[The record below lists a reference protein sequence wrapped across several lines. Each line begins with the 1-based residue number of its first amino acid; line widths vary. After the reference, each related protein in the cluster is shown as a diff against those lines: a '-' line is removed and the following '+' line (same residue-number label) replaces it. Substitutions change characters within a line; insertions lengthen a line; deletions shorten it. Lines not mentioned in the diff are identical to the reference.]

1 MLKKT
6 ISFIIAAL
14 LMAAIA
20 AAPAGVVSEAADG
33 TLAGRTVILD
43 AGHGLGSSNVY
54 EGYDEQV
61 AMLKLALKIKPLLES
76 SGAKVLLTRP
86 DEKNVSVYARTAKI
100 NIWAL
105 QAVKAAR
112 PGEAGEIDRLIK
124 IMQSIIDDP
133 ETNAAIYMNY
143 PFDYEYQRK
152 IHPDLKKVFEYEGH
166 AAVRDNFLMVS
177 LHSNAT
183 GTPINTSVN
192 GANAFYM
199 ANSHECIANYYTGY
213 SYEKQNKNIAHKI
226 LDNLAKIGINKRGAE
241 DACYVMVREHNIPA
255 VLVENGFHTNAADR
269 AKLLDDKFLDKLAAA
284 YADAILDYFSEIEP
298 EKTPE
303 SPPMTHPQTLQ
314 PPAVHT
320 PESSRPI
327 PQLNLSNTKN
337 IKVSLNGHSV
347 KLTQPPI
354 FFEGELYIGLED
366 IARVSGYALS
376 ETGILYRGKS
386 YELKN
391 PVKNGGK
398 LYIGAAELLS
408 IQKSVLWAEVKID
421 VGNARVKFR
430 INKAYEPKWDNAK
443 PAFENGVLCVP
454 LGPVLRILGYRAE
467 HADGLLTIYRN
478 DEALYST
485 KTDYV
490 FLGDTLC
497 MTAGQLN
504 ALGEI
509 LWASFDFELVY

>member
-1 MLKKT
+1 MCDKTERSSMLKKT
-6 ISFIIAAL
+6 ISFIIAAML
-14 LMAAIA
+14 TAVLAM
-20 AAPAGVVSEAADG
+20 APAGMVAEAAG
-33 TLAGRTVILD
+33 GALRGRTVILD

-76 SGAKVLLTRP
+76 HGATVFLTRP

-199 ANSHECIANYYTGY
+199 ANSHDCIRNYYTGY
-213 SYEKQNKNIAHKI
+213 SYERYSANFANKVLN
-226 LDNLAKIGINKRGAE
+226 NLAKIGINKRGAE
-241 DACYVMVREHNIPA
+241 DACYVMVREHNVPA
-255 VLVENGFHTNAADR
+255 VLVENGFHTNDADR

-284 YADAILDYFSEIEP
+284 YADAVLAYFAEIVLE
-298 EKTPE
+298 T
-303 SPPMTHPQTLQ
+303 
-314 PPAVHT
+314 PPAQHV
-320 PESSRPI
+320 SSKSIR
-327 PQLNLSNTKN
+327 
-337 IKVSLNGHSV
+337 VSLNGHSV
-347 KLTQPPI
+347 NLTEDPI
-354 FFEGELYIGLED
+354 LFEGEVYIGLED
-366 IARVSGYALS
+366 IARISGYACDGS
-376 ETGILYRGKS
+376 GILYRGER
-386 YELKN
+386 YELKK
-391 PVKNGGK
+391 PLVSGGK
-398 LYIGAAELLS
+398 VFIGAMELLS
-408 IQKSVLWAEVKID
+408 IQKSVLWAEVKIYT
-421 VGNARVKFR
+421 VNVKVQFT
-430 INKAYEPKWDNAK
+430 INKQYEPRWDSGE
-443 PAFENGVLCVP
+443 PAFANGVLCVP
-454 LGPVLRILGYRAE
+454 LGPVLRILGYTAE
-467 HADGLLTIYRN
+467 HKDGLLTIYRRDQAIYETEDDYIIVGDN
-478 DEALYST
+478 LYMAVYHL
-485 KTDYV
+485 K
-490 FLGDTLC
+490 
-497 MTAGQLN
+497 AI
-504 ALGEI
+504 ERI
-509 LWASFDFELVY
+509 LWASFDAELVD